1 MRDSNKLNSEIYLV
15 CQDCGSKALKSPIN
29 KGKTQFS
36 VSTWHE
42 GRCDVCYKERAVTE
56 ARDFGYCIF
65 PDFKGKPESAN

>member
-1 MRDSNKLNSEIYLV
+1 MRDSNELGSDIDYV

-36 VSTWHE
+36 VSTWYE
-42 GRCDVCYKERAVTE
+42 GRCDVCGKERAVTE

-65 PDFKGKPESAN
+65 ED

>member
-36 VSTWHE
+36 VSTWYE
-42 GRCDVCYKERAVTE
+42 GRCDVCGKLKTVTE
-56 ARDFGYCIF
+56 VRDFRFPIF
-65 PDFKGKPESAN
+65 ED